1 MNVYQTISASTLS
14 SSQSSLD
21 RLFAVARKTTV
32 IQLRWPL
39 VILSSYLLL
48 YSPGEWL
55 TPMHTEAVVV
65 FYLITNTTLYFL
77 SDSRFESPYFY
88 GPLLLFD
95 TVFHQR
101 CDHL

>member
-1 MNVYQTISASTLS
+1 MNVYQTTNALTLS
-14 SSQSSLD
+14 PSQSSLD

-55 TPMHTEAVVV
+55 APMHTEAVVV

-77 SDSRFESPYFY
+77 SDSRFESPSFY

-95 TVFHQR
+95 TVF
-101 CDHL
+101 LALVLG